1 MAISPIEIRKQEFKK
16 SFRGYDP
23 AEVRT
28 FLDLVATEMETL
40 LRDWGKV
47 SEKVKDLDAKVEDYR
62 RMENILQDT
71 LTTTQQAT
79 DELKRNAQREAEMI
93 VENAKTEAKR
103 ILNETRAELS
113 KVREEMA
120 MLKHQK
126 LLMVSEF
133 RGLLDSYQRLLERLE
148 KKVD

>member
-23 AEVRT
+23 GEVRT
-28 FLDLVATEMETL
+28 FLDLVASEMENL
-40 LRDWGKV
+40 LRDWNSM
-47 SEKVKDLDAKVEDYR
+47 SEKVKELDAKVDDYR

-79 DELKRNAQREAEMI
+79 DELKKNAQRESEMI
-93 VENAKTEAKR
+93 IENARTESKR
-103 ILNETRAELS
+103 ILNETRSELS
-113 KVREEMA
+113 KVREEIA

-133 RGLLDSYQRLLERLE
+133 RGLLESYQRLLERLE
-148 KKVD
+148 KKVE

>member
-23 AEVRT
+23 GEVRT
-28 FLDLVATEMETL
+28 FLDLVASEMENL
-40 LRDWGKV
+40 LREWSGMK
-47 SEKVKDLDAKVEDYR
+47 EKVKDLDAKVEDYR

-71 LTTTQQAT
+71 LTSTQQAT

-93 VENAKTEAKR
+93 VENARTEAKR
-103 ILNETRAELS
+103 ILNETRSELA
-113 KVREEMA
+113 KVREEIA

-133 RGLLDSYQRLLERLE
+133 RGLLESYQRLLERLE
-148 KKVD
+148 KKDE